1 MVRART
7 KSPQLDPTRSLTH
20 NVTSYLACGPLKL
33 PEVMSALLG
42 RDAVPE
48 VELIYSRGYELV
60 TVDPVGSTEP
70 KRRFPIFLPN
80 PAEFKSISFSL
91 YNDLS
96 ERELR
101 IIARYNGVGTIS
113 EASLESSQFGN
124 HSVKHLLHRLRG
136 GAEST
141 QYYFPGEDQVIDELE
156 LEHIPANDYLR
167 EALKFKKRLDRQD
180 FAKEGTLPSRSRR

>member
-141 QYYFPGEDQVIDELE
+141 QYYFQVKIKL
-156 LEHIPANDYLR
+156 LMSSNLSTSPLMII
-167 EALKFKKRLDRQD
+167 
-180 FAKEGTLPSRSRR
+180 